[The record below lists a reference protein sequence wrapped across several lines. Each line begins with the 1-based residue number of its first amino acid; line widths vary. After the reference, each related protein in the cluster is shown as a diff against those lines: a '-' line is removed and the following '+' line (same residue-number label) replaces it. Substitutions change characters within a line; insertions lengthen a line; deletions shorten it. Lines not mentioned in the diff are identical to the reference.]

1 MFENSQ
7 IYTEILHSI
16 VGAAVSNV
24 VNIFLCILYCIVI
37 WIKYI
42 VFKYMK

>member
-24 VNIFLCILYCIVI
+24 VSVFSRILYCIVI

-42 VFKYMK
+42 VFKYVK